1 MKFRIRFL
9 GYEGYAID
17 RVASTYEIG
26 LDHVDKARA
35 EFGSDLSL
43 DIFDSNIAAF
53 RTNIGVD
60 VPEDL
65 ARETGLFAKTDPVY
79 IGCVP
84 VPGYLNDFVDIVPIA
99 EADEETGTI
108 RKISFKYVIK
118 EQEIL
123 KKWKND
129 DYVLSYYK

>member
-17 RVASTYEIG
+17 RVGVHEIG
-26 LDHVDKARA
+26 LDHVDEVRA

-65 ARETGLFAKTDPVY
+65 ARETGLFAKKNKLY
-79 IGCVP
+79 IDCP
-84 VPGYLNDFVDIVPIA
+84 DLYLNDFVGVVREVDIDA
-99 EADEETGTI
+99 ETNVVK
-108 RKISFKYVIK
+108 KISFKYVIK
-118 EQEIL
+118 EKEIL
-123 KKWKND
+123 EKWKKD
-129 DYVLSYYK
+129 GFVLSY